1 MNSPARHVDTLD
13 ALTIRVECRGMPLT
27 PGTRLGPY
35 EVGVPIGAG
44 GMGEVYRATDTNL
57 KRPVAVK
64 VLPQAVA
71 ANAGHL
77 VRFQREAEVLA
88 LLNHPNIASIY
99 GLERTAG
106 ATALVMELVEGPTLA
121 DRIARSPIPVEE
133 ALSIAKQIAEAVEAA
148 HEHGIIHRD
157 LKPANIKVRSD
168 GAVKVLDFGLAKAF
182 EPSGALST
190 RVMNAPTITSPALT
204 GIGALLGTAAYMS
217 PEQAR
222 GKVVDKRTDIW
233 AFGCV
238 LYEMLTGRRAFPG
251 DEVSDV
257 LASVFAREPDWSVLP
272 AGLSTV
278 TISCIKRCLHKDRK
292 QRIRDIGDVLLALD
306 DAFDPEAPGAAQSAR
321 DAGRRWWLQA
331 AALVLVTLFAVVQT
345 ARLWRF
351 SPSELP
357 ESEFRLEIVTPPTP
371 TSGLTGP
378 RSLAISPDGSKVV
391 YTALVERQV
400 RLWLRSLDSAT
411 GRSFPGTE
419 AAVLPFWAPDSRS
432 VGFFA
437 NGQLKR
443 LDVAGGTIRT
453 LASAPFGWG
462 GAWNTDGT
470 IVFAPIFS
478 GPLHRISAEGG
489 EPAVLTQLAP
499 GQRAHR
505 TPQFLRD
512 GRHFIFVAD
521 GRDGTSIHVGDL
533 DGSPTRR
540 LVDAELADVHY
551 PSSRLLFLRQ
561 GTLFSQHLDDI
572 AALTGNPEPL
582 AEQVAAM
589 AASRAGPIIYRPLA
603 RAGRRQF
610 LWIGRAGNEITR
622 VGGPREEQDP
632 GDLAMSPDGRYV
644 AMQRVVDGNADIWL
658 LETARGVL
666 SRFTTEPVANY
677 SPRWS
682 PDGKRLSYSSGRS
695 GVLDL
700 YAKSASGDAKEEL
713 LLATPQNKSPSDWS
727 PDGRFLLFRSVDPV
741 TSHDLWALPLDGRR
755 QPFPVVRTNFV
766 EAFGQFSPDGQWIA
780 YQSNETGRDEVY
792 VQPFPGPGPKL
803 QISTQGGAQMRWRRD
818 GKELFYLALEG
829 RMMAVQIRSTS
840 GGAGLA
846 ASEPVPLFT
855 AHVGEIVPLQSG
867 YFLSYVASPDGQRFL
882 MNAVVEEPA
891 ATPITVLL
899 NWKPDR

>member
-1 MNSPARHVDTLD
+1 M
-13 ALTIRVECRGMPLT
+13 ALP

-64 VLPQAVA
+64 VLPPAVA
-71 ANAGHL
+71 TTAGNL
-77 VRFQREAEVLA
+77 ARFQREAEVLA

-99 GLERTAG
+99 GLERTDG
-106 ATALVMELVEGPTLA
+106 AAALVMELVEGPTLA
-121 DRIARSPIPVEE
+121 DRIARAPIPVEE
-133 ALSIAKQIAEAVEAA
+133 ALSIAKQIAEALEAA
-148 HEHGIIHRD
+148 HEQGIIHRD
-157 LKPANIKVRSD
+157 LKPANVKVRPD
-168 GAVKVLDFGLAKAF
+168 GVVKVLDFGLAKAF
-182 EPSGALST
+182 EPAGALST
-190 RVMNAPTITSPALT
+190 RVIDSPTITAPALT

-217 PEQAR
+217 PEQAS

-238 LYEMLTGRRAFPG
+238 VYEMLTGRRAFPG
-251 DEVSDV
+251 DEVSNV
-257 LASVFAREPDWSVLP
+257 LASVLTREPDWSLLP
-272 AGLSTV
+272 AGLSSV
-278 TISCIKRCLHKDRK
+278 RISCIKRCLHKDRK
-292 QRIRDIGDVLLALD
+292 QRIRDIGDVLLAVD
-306 DAFDPEAPGAAQSAR
+306 GAFDTEVLSAARRVR
-321 DAGRRWWLQA
+321 DARRRWLPAVGLAIVTVVA
-331 AALVLVTLFAVVQT
+331 AVQT

-351 SPSELP
+351 SGSVSP
-357 ESEFRLEIVTPPTP
+357 EFEFRLEIVTPPPP

-391 YTALVERQV
+391 FTALVERQV
-400 RLWLRSLDSAT
+400 RLWLRSLDSSIA
-411 GRSFPGTE
+411 RSVPGTE

-443 LDVAGGTIRT
+443 LDVVGGTIRT
-453 LASAPFGWG
+453 LASAPFGLG

-489 EPAVLTQLAP
+489 EPAVLTQLAA
-499 GQRAHR
+499 GQRSHR
-505 TPQFLRD
+505 TPQFLPD
-512 GRHFIFVAD
+512 GRRFLFVAD
-521 GRDGTSIHVGDL
+521 GPDGTSIHVGDL

-561 GTLFSQHLDDI
+561 GTLFSQQLDESVT
-572 AALTGNPEPL
+572 LTGNPQPL

-589 AASRAGPIIYRPLA
+589 AASRAGPIIYRTLG

-610 LWIGRAGNEITR
+610 VWMDRKGNEITR

-644 AMQRVVDGNADIWL
+644 ALQRSVDGNADIWL

-677 SPRWS
+677 SGRFS
-682 PDGKRLSYSSGRS
+682 PDGKRVSYSSSRS

-700 YAKSASGDAKEEL
+700 YAKSASGDGNEEL

-766 EAFGQFSPDGQWIA
+766 EAFGQFSPDGRWIA
-780 YQSNETGRDEVY
+780 YQSDETGREEVY

-803 QISTQGGAQMRWRRD
+803 HISTQGGAQMRWRRD
-818 GKELFYLALEG
+818 GKEMFYLALDG
-829 RMMAVQIRSTS
+829 RMMAVQMRSTH
-840 GGAGLA
+840 GGARLE
-846 ASEPVPLFT
+846 ASEPEPLFT
-855 AHVGEIVPLQSG
+855 ARVGEIVPLQSG
-867 YFLSYVASPDGQRFL
+867 YLLSYVVSPDGQRFL
-882 MNAVVEEPA
+882 MNEIVEEPA
-891 ATPITVLL
+891 AMPVTVLL
-899 NWKPDR
+899 NWKPNR